1 MLFQGEDIELV
12 CKYDLEG
19 DKLYS
24 VKWYRLVKL
33 LSGMSDLQKYPLNL
47 YLFNEVED
55 IVVFPAWNVRKS
67 YHFSFCFCTINVQV
81 IFAENP
87 CTARENNEFLNL
99 NAGTAI
105 KDAINF

>member
-47 YLFNEVED
+47 YLFHEVED
-55 IVVFPAWNVRKS
+55 IVVFPA
-67 YHFSFCFCTINVQV
+67 
-81 IFAENP
+81 
-87 CTARENNEFLNL
+87 
-99 NAGTAI
+99 
-105 KDAINF
+105 

>member
-55 IVVFPAWNVRKS
+55 IVVFPA
-67 YHFSFCFCTINVQV
+67 
-81 IFAENP
+81 
-87 CTARENNEFLNL
+87 
-99 NAGTAI
+99 
-105 KDAINF
+105 